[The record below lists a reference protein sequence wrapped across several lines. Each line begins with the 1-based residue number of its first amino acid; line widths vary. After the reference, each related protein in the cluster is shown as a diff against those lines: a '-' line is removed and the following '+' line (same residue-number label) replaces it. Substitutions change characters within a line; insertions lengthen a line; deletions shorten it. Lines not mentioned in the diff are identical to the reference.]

1 MARIR
6 WGDLAREPRSASTTA
21 PPRRNYGRLAQAVR
35 RPSSRLEQPISCATV
50 ARPTANAPSCS
61 SMEHTFIVMESSY
74 YGFLGHGHGHVYG
87 PRIQGQALEHWRA
100 APHAGIAAGTS
111 AAA

>member
-6 WGDLAREPRSASTTA
+6 GGDLAREPRSASTTA

-35 RPSSRLEQPISCATV
+35 PPSSPPHQPISCATV

-61 SMEHTFIVMESSY
+61 SMEHTFIVMESSC
-74 YGFLGHGHGHVYG
+74 YGFLGHGHGHGHFYG
-87 PRIQGQALEHWRA
+87 PRIQGQALELHVQWRA
-100 APHAGIAAGTS
+100 LS
-111 AAA
+111 AIFRDG